1 VPTSAATA
9 TPHVLIADD
18 QPHVR
23 EALRLLL
30 KGEGYD
36 IQTAASPAGV
46 LSAVQAADFDA
57 VLLDL
62 NYARDTTTGREGLE
76 LVSQLQSLDATLPT
90 VVMTAWGSIEK
101 AVEAMRR
108 GARDFIEKPWDNNR
122 LLATLGTQVELG
134 RALRTARRL
143 ESENRL
149 LRRDGAPE
157 LIAQSAAMRPVLQL
171 MERVAG
177 SDANVLVSGEHGTGK
192 EVVAQWLHAASPRA
206 GRPFVAVNLGGL
218 SEGLFESE
226 MFGHVK
232 GAFTDARA
240 DRIGRFEL
248 AEGGTLLLDEIG
260 TMAPRQQAKLLRVLE
275 TGEVERVGA
284 SRSRR
289 IDVRILSA
297 TNADLPGEVA
307 AGRFREDLLF
317 RLNTIEI
324 RLPPLRERRED
335 IRALADHFL
344 RRYAARYRKALVG
357 FEADAL
363 EALEVHAWP
372 GNVRELDHT
381 LERAV
386 LMAQGNSV
394 RAPDLGLRLAPGAA
408 PRLEDLP
415 LEEVER
421 LLVRKALERHG
432 GNVSQAAKA
441 LGLSRSALYR
451 RLQHYGL

>member
-1 VPTSAATA
+1 LPTSAVS
-9 TPHVLIADD
+9 PHILIADD
-18 QPHVR
+18 QADVR

-30 KGEGYD
+30 KGEGYA
-36 IQTAASPAGV
+36 IETVGSPAAV
-46 LSAVQAADFDA
+46 ISAVQAADFDA

-76 LVSQLQSLDATLPT
+76 LVSHLQGLDSTLPT
-90 VVMTAWGSIEK
+90 IVMTAWGSVDK

-108 GARDFIEKPWDNNR
+108 GARDFIEKPWDNAR
-122 LLATLGTQVELG
+122 LLATLRTQVDLS
-134 RALRTARRL
+134 RALRRSQRL
-143 ESENRL
+143 EGENRL

-157 LIAQSAAMRPVLQL
+157 LIAESVAMRPVLQL
-171 MERVAG
+171 MQRVAP
-177 SDANVLVSGEHGTGK
+177 SDANVLITGEHGTGK
-192 EVVAQWLHAASPRA
+192 EVVAQWLHAASSRA
-206 GRPFVAVNLGGL
+206 GKPLVAVNLGGL

-232 GAFTDARA
+232 GAFTDART

-248 AEGGTLLLDEIG
+248 AEGGTLLLDEVG
-260 TMAPRQQAKLLRVLE
+260 TVPLRQQAKLLRVLE
-275 TGEVERVGA
+275 TGELERVGA

-289 IDVRILSA
+289 IDVRLLSA
-297 TNADLPGEVA
+297 TNADLHEEVA

-324 RLPPLRERRED
+324 KVPPLRERRED
-335 IRALADHFL
+335 IRPLAEHFL
-344 RRYAARYRKALVG
+344 RRYATRYRKPVAG
-357 FEADAL
+357 FEADAV
-363 EALEVHAWP
+363 EALEAHAWP
-372 GNVRELDHT
+372 GNVRELDHA

-386 LMAQGNSV
+386 LLAQSGLIRSGE
-394 RAPDLGLRLAPGAA
+394 LGLRGSSGL

-421 LLVRKALERHG
+421 VLIRKALERHG
-432 GNVSQAAKA
+432 GNVSQAAKS

-451 RLQHYGL
+451 RLQQHGL

>member
-9 TPHVLIADD
+9 TPHVLVADD

-36 IQTAASPAGV
+36 IQTAVSPAGV

-297 TNADLPGEVA
+297 TNADLGAEVA

-386 LMAQGNSV
+386 LMAQGNAV
-394 RAPDLGLRLAPGAA
+394 RAPDLGLRLAPGTA